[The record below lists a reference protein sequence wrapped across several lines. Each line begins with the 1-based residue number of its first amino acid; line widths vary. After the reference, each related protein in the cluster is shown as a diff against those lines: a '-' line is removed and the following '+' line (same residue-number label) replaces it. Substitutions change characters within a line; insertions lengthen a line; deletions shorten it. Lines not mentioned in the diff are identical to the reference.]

1 MTTELPVCV
10 LNATLI
16 LTKEQECQKR
26 KGWNFGKKPTGELLP
41 NYLNGDCYIPEF
53 KNMTLE
59 LYKLQKMLYQV
70 QT

>member
-1 MTTELPVCV
+1 
-10 LNATLI
+10 
-16 LTKEQECQKR
+16 
-26 KGWNFGKKPTGELLP
+26 LP

>member
-1 MTTELPVCV
+1 MITELPVCV

-16 LTKEQECQKR
+16 LTKEQKCQKP

-41 NYLNGDCYIPEF
+41 SYLNGDCYIPEF

-59 LYKLQKMLYQV
+59 LVTLQKMLHEIKK
-70 QT
+70 